1 MFEHLINFITVKN
14 ITILLLLGILFSV
27 KTNAQPIHVSPSNG
41 TTGITASNVVVR
53 WYAEPGASFYNCQ
66 VASNSSFINAITSS
80 NITGTSCDL
89 QNLQPGVTY
98 YWRVRAYFPST
109 GYTNYSSG
117 WSFSMLGAPTA
128 SFDAGNSNIC
138 QNNTVAFY
146 STSSGATSYSWSFPG
161 GSPSSSTQANPIVFY
176 NTPGSYSVILT
187 VSNSIGSDS
196 EVKSGYVTVRSGPT
210 TASISVSRST
220 TKCLKDTVV
229 LSASPAGYPFSWSS
243 GDTSRTISK
252 TAFGSYTYTITDAG
266 TGCSSSA
273 SVTLIQDSLNQ
284 SIITAARNV
293 ICYNDSLE
301 LSTIGTFSKLLWSTG
316 DTTRSIFTKKTG
328 IHSLVAVIDS
338 LECPIKS
345 SITLTK
351 AYPTFKIVKTNL
363 PSTICFNDS
372 GSLSVQNG
380 FSQYLW
386 NTGSTDSII
395 NVASAGTYWVTATD
409 SVGCKTHDSLKVNLS
424 VVKCYS
430 GNYTVGGLNPDFVNI
445 KAAYDSLDKHRVSGP
460 VNIMIRPGTYTERLR
475 FTNGIQRTV
484 SNTLIT
490 FRAENGITGSVII
503 KCVDTISLQI
513 SSTSLFEFR
522 NLVFDNRGTVEVNNI
537 RISNSQRIGFY
548 DNIFYTKPKQSSG
561 TNGLNLYLSSAN
573 NIILSGNRLIG
584 SGVRFF
590 ISSGGK
596 LYNNVIDT
604 IYGNVDMS
612 SIEGDSIILK
622 NNLAGAVTLS
632 ASSTNIN
639 GKGIALIN
647 GNTIIKGLSISDLQH
662 AYITNNNI
670 TENVQ
675 LNKTPTYIYNNNIY
689 LKHDYID
696 FDQSSTDSLFFANNN
711 IFKETGA
718 YYSILFALDTAKS
731 SGIIKEFNHNN
742 YFYDTTEGR
751 GRFRSAGQVY
761 MDLAAWKT
769 ATKYDKN
776 SVIINPMF
784 RSSVDLTTGT
794 GALNAK
800 GAYHSMV
807 TDDING
813 TPRRDSAHDIGS
825 YEYNEVRDLALK
837 NIQFR
842 STSCIGSNS
851 EPLTM
856 TIENVSPFYSFAT
869 TDSLKFEL
877 IINSDTVVKTGKAP
891 KTLLFRDSASITFP
905 AIANLSSEGDY
916 TISARIYYEGDSNMV
931 NDFTGFGF
939 NLNPKPTTS
948 YTVKNVCVNTPVLLT
963 DSSTGNGLTYKWTF
977 SDGATFSTKTV
988 NKIFTTA
995 GSKSVKLVT
1004 KNTYG
1009 CADSLS
1015 KLFDVFALPSPV
1027 ITQNNKTLV
1036 SSPGKTYQWT
1046 KNFAL
1051 LPNQNSQTYTPTES
1065 GNYRVI
1071 LTNDND
1077 CESTSQP
1084 FNFTFTGLNS
1094 IDDNTLKI
1102 HIFPNPV
1109 NSRLTIS
1116 SDENKIS
1123 EVFIY
1128 NTLGE
1133 LVQYLKEHNYAVEIS
1148 TQSWASGMYYI
1159 NCITEQGDIVQ
1170 KKIIKQ

>member
-1 MFEHLINFITVKN
+1 VKN

-117 WSFSMLGAPTA
+117 WSFSILGAPTA

-161 GSPSSSTQANPIVFY
+161 GNPSSSTQANPIVFY

-187 VSNSIGSDS
+187 VSNSTGSDS

-328 IHSLVAVIDS
+328 IHSVVAVIDS
-338 LECPIKS
+338 FECPIKS

-409 SVGCKTHDSLKVNLS
+409 SVGCKTYDSLKVNLS

-503 KCVDTISLQI
+503 KCVDTISLEI
-513 SSTSLFEFR
+513 NSTSLFEFR
-522 NLVFDNRGTVEVNNI
+522 NLVFDNRGTVEVSNI
-537 RISNSQRIGFY
+537 RIFNSQRIGFY
-548 DNIFYTKPKQSSG
+548 DNIFYTKPKQSPG
-561 TNGLNLYLSSAN
+561 IDGLNLYLSGAN
-573 NIILSGNRLIG
+573 NIILSGNKFIG
-584 SGVRFF
+584 SGLRGY
-590 ISSGGK
+590 SSSRIHV
-596 LYNNVIDT
+596 LNNFIDT
-604 IYGNVDMS
+604 IM
-612 SIEGDSIILK
+612 GDID
-622 NNLAGAVTLS
+622 LS
-632 ASSTNIN
+632 LSTT
-639 GKGIALIN
+639 GDT
-647 GNTIIKGLSISDLQH
+647 TIIENNQMNSLKVSGSTTYTQTVFIKKNKVNSVNIEYLKTAFIV
-662 AYITNNNI
+662 NNNI
-670 TENVQ
+670 SGGLYQ
-675 LNKTPTYIYNNNIY
+675 YKTNLYAYNNNFYLNSEEIALKPLDIHHSIY
-689 LKHDYID
+689 
-696 FDQSSTDSLFFANNN
+696 FANNN
-711 IFKETGA
+711 IYKAALNGKIISIDTTGSGTI
-718 YYSILFALDTAKS
+718 SIMEL
-731 SGIIKEFNHNN
+731 NHNN
-742 YFYDTTEGR
+742 YFFDTTSTQKL
-751 GRFRSAGQVY
+751 FYIKSASYSFSQ
-761 MDLAAWKT
+761 WKT
-769 ATKYDKN
+769 AIKREKN

-784 RSSVDLTTGT
+784 RSSGDLTTGT

-851 EPLTM
+851 EPVTM

-977 SDGATFSTKTV
+977 SDGATFSSKTV

-1015 KLFDVFALPSPV
+1015 KLFDIFALPSPV